1 MTQVPRTDPA
11 REAGVVPGAGEAP
24 AATRS
29 RVLVV
34 DDYPMNCELI
44 EAMLVP
50 AGYRVESVYSGA
62 DALASIAAHPP
73 DLVLLDVSMPEMD
86 GFEVAKRLRAAEETR
101 LIPIVMVTALGDLE
115 HRVRGIESGAEDYLA
130 KPVNRMELLARVQS
144 TLRVSYYRRQVDER
158 QKLDLVLAD
167 VSDGI
172 VIMDEDGNLR
182 EINTSARRLL
192 GLDGDSHVSRIEEL
206 WSAFLDVPA
215 DVVEVVR
222 HGRATD
228 FVVRRSDPQLFI
240 SVSLR
245 PVHDLEGSTTGSVLS
260 LRDVTREMLEHKL
273 QEDALSLVSHKF
285 RTPLT
290 VVGLWTKLLLDQ
302 ECGPVTEQQREALE
316 AMTQASEQLRRL
328 LEGMLSYLEWTKR
341 LHRVQRQPMTF
352 TELET
357 NLRHR
362 VQGEIGTENRLVIE
376 RLAEGELVVDED
388 LFVQVLAELVHNAIK
403 FRAGKS
409 IEIRIRI
416 RSTDRGCEIIVED
429 TGPGIPPEKLERIF
443 ERFYQVESDFTGQIH
458 GIGLGLALVKTA
470 VEAMGGQ
477 VRASSQLG
485 RGTRF
490 VIQM

>member
-1 MTQVPRTDPA
+1 MSHGNSAHPA
-11 REAGVVPGAGEAP
+11 RETGQTEIDLHAISE
-24 AATRS
+24 TRS
-29 RVLVV
+29 RILVV
-34 DDYPMNCELI
+34 DDHPMNCELI
-44 EAMLVP
+44 EAMLAPV
-50 AGYRVESVYSGA
+50 GYRVQCAYSGA
-62 DALASIAAHPP
+62 EALASIAADPP

-86 GFEVAKRLRAAEETR
+86 GFQVAKRLRAEEETR

-130 KPVNRMELLARVQS
+130 KPVNRTELLARVQS

-172 VIMDEDGNLR
+172 VIADEDGDLR
-182 EINTSARRLL
+182 EVNASAKRLL
-192 GLDGDSHVSRIEEL
+192 GLDGEVAARRLEDL
-206 WSAFLDVPA
+206 WGGLRDVPT
-215 DVVEVVR
+215 DLVDLVGQ
-222 HGRATD
+222 GRSAD
-228 FVVRRSDPQLFI
+228 FVVSRLDPQLFI
-240 SVSLR
+240 AVSVR
-245 PVHDLEGSTTGSVLS
+245 PVHDLEGVVTGTVLS
-260 LRDVTREMLEHKL
+260 LRDVTRETLEHKL

-290 VVGLWTKLLLDQ
+290 VVGLWTKLLLDG

-341 LHRVQRQPMTF
+341 LHRVQRQPLTF
-352 TELET
+352 EQLET
-357 NLRHR
+357 TLRHR
-362 VQGEIGTENRLVIE
+362 VQGEIGSDNRLVVDRPE
-376 RLAEGELVVDED
+376 QGELMVDED
-388 LFVQVLAELVHNAIK
+388 LFVEVLAELVHNAIK
-403 FRAGKS
+403 FRGGKS
-409 IEIRIRI
+409 IQVQIVIRTTPEGTQLVIQ
-416 RSTDRGCEIIVED
+416 D

-443 ERFYQVESDFTGQIH
+443 ERFYQVESDFTGQVH

-470 VEAMGGQ
+470 IEAMGGQ

-490 VIQM
+490 EILI